1 MERPVSPARWIK
13 RAFDVSVSS
22 VLLLVLA
29 PVLLATAWLVRRR
42 LGSPVLFTQV
52 RQGQHGAPFTIY
64 KFRTM
69 RDAVDAHGRQL
80 PDEERLTSLGRWLRS
95 TSVDELPE
103 LVNVLRGE
111 MSLVG
116 PRPLI
121 MDYVA
126 RYTPEQARR
135 MDVLPGLTGL
145 AQVSGRNA
153 LTWEDRFALDVEY
166 VDRWS
171 LWLDLQILWRTVGA
185 VVAREG
191 ISAVGHATMPEFRGA
206 GAGSGAAG
214 QSGEVGSSTPSRD
227 GPGNVPGE
235 DRGSVTR

>member
-1 MERPVSPARWIK
+1 MSPGRWIK
-13 RAFDVSVSS
+13 RAFDVVASAA
-22 VLLLVLA
+22 LLFMLA
-29 PVLLATAWLVRRR
+29 PVLLVTAWLVRRH

-52 RQGQHGAPFTIY
+52 RQGQRGDPFTIY

-69 RDAVDAHGRQL
+69 RDALDDQGRQL

-135 MDVLPGLTGL
+135 MDVPPGLTGL

-191 ISAVGHATMPEFRGA
+191 ISAAGHATMPEFRGKD
-206 GAGSGAAG
+206 GDRPGEAA
-214 QSGEVGSSTPSRD
+214 QAGEVGSSTPSRD